1 MKTPSLKVHHYGGE
15 DNNILVSLA
24 APTEL
29 FCGSTANESSSIALV
44 IFVIILIVNFSSEV
58 FDYSLI
64 LRVTNGD

>member
-24 APTEL
+24 APQTKAL
-29 FCGSTANESSSIALV
+29 PWFLGSASL
-44 IFVIILIVNFSSEV
+44 VIILIVNFSSEV
-58 FDYSLI
+58 FDKSLI